1 MVAAFSL
8 PDQEEQLR
16 LREHA
21 RSDVG
26 WLQLRYKLA
35 ARRVPMLLHV
45 ANQSWMGQFALCTF
59 GCTLGELSTW
69 RFPLWIALWS
79 SFLHFG
85 RGASAAGLGRGW
97 RLGCFSTHPLKPRVL
112 VAFVRMLAPSARP
125 ASSAQAGPCAAARE
139 GVSLAGFYITH
150 ACATEAR

>member
-69 RFPLWIALWS
+69 RFALWIALWN

-97 RLGCFSTHPLKPRVL
+97 RLGRFRGPSVEVARLSRHRTH
-112 VAFVRMLAPSARP
+112 
-125 ASSAQAGPCAAARE
+125 AGPFRTPCILCAGRPLR
-139 GVSLAGFYITH
+139 SS
-150 ACATEAR
+150 